1 MYMLSEQLKDLQ
13 LSIYDFIES
22 QEFPPSETVPQVD
35 ETQDSH
41 ELPSSALDTRKNWE
55 IVQDSLNE
63 FFEKPTEDTDN
74 KTLFSVGDIIK
85 VRQADTL
92 YSPDI
97 HPEDFYFL
105 KEYENEVMEAIKVRK
120 HLVLCESNVREN
132 PQWFNRTEL
141 IKIK

>member
-1 MYMLSEQLKDLQ
+1 MLSEQLKDLQ

-63 FFEKPTEDTDN
+63 FFEKPTEDTDL
-74 KTLFSVGDIIK
+74 TLFSVGDILTVKDASDVYSYSHEFYDYLKGFKGEK
-85 VRQADTL
+85 VMVLGVKRLKCNNNVSVKVEVIRTQKEISF
-92 YSPDI
+92 Y
-97 HPEDFYFL
+97 DF
-105 KEYENEVMEAIKVRK
+105 
-120 HLVLCESNVREN
+120 
-132 PQWFNRTEL
+132 EL
-141 IKIK
+141 QK

>member
-1 MYMLSEQLKDLQ
+1 MLSEQLKDLQ

-63 FFEKPTEDTDN
+63 FFEKPTEDTDLS
-74 KTLFSVGDIIK
+74 LFSVGDVLT
-85 VRQADTL
+85 VRQASDV
-92 YSPDI
+92 YNADKQ
-97 HPEDFYFL
+97 PEDFYYI
-105 KEYENEVMEAIKVRK
+105 EDYEGEQVKLLNIRGDLLLCNTFNLDCNIWLRAHEVIKM
-120 HLVLCESNVREN
+120 
-132 PQWFNRTEL
+132 
-141 IKIK
+141 